1 MCTVFRAKAL
11 FTQNEH
17 REKKKKRKTLN
28 GTGFTHLLHIH
39 KLANV
44 GQLVKM
50 HDFFAKEIF
59 SLVPPNS
66 FVMFATLD
74 TKNDNL
80 KNRRLL
86 YVHVVRWVSCVEG
99 PTNRATQ
106 HIIDQGGGK
115 SDNGSLSR
123 GGLRGGLP
131 PR

>member
-1 MCTVFRAKAL
+1 
-11 FTQNEH
+11 
-17 REKKKKRKTLN
+17 
-28 GTGFTHLLHIH
+28 
-39 KLANV
+39 
-44 GQLVKM
+44 M

-74 TKNDNL
+74 TKTYNL

-115 SDNGSLSR
+115 SDNGSLPR
-123 GGLRGGLP
+123 GGLKGEGRP
-131 PR
+131 PPPLIGRRINKSALWHAMCGK

>member
-1 MCTVFRAKAL
+1 MHEIVHVCTVFRAKAL
-11 FTQNEH
+11 FTQNGH

-74 TKNDNL
+74 TKNDNV

-86 YVHVVRWVSCVEG
+86 YVHVVRWVSFVC
-99 PTNRATQ
+99 
-106 HIIDQGGGK
+106 
-115 SDNGSLSR
+115 
-123 GGLRGGLP
+123 
-131 PR
+131 